1 MLPAV
6 LASSGPI
13 PVSYYLWNVTQ
24 EVSVQVSDKRRL
36 SRDRDTVWDPIHRAG
51 GTADPASPA
60 GPSADAADLAST
72 DMSVDPGSRTESVPP
87 PSGGSGLPAEPPG
100 EAVRRLESHLEEA
113 RERHLRLAA
122 EFDNFRKRVA
132 RERTE
137 LGQRAQAGLVT
148 RLLDVLDDMDRLN
161 AEGSAAS
168 ADSLRQAVGLVDK
181 KLRKELEAA
190 GLERIDPAGQPFDP
204 TLHEAVST
212 LPPPSPDR
220 DHTVSATFQT
230 GYRFKGTLI
239 RPARV
244 QVYSEQGQA

>member
-1 MLPAV
+1 M
-6 LASSGPI
+6 
-13 PVSYYLWNVTQ
+13 
-24 EVSVQVSDKRRL
+24 
-36 SRDRDTVWDPIHRAG
+36 
-51 GTADPASPA
+51 ADPASPA

-72 DMSVDPGSRTESVPP
+72 DMSVDPGSRTESAPP
-87 PSGGSGLPAEPPG
+87 PSGASGLPSEPPG
-100 EAVRRLESHLEEA
+100 EAVRRLESQLEEA

-137 LGQRAQAGLVT
+137 LGERAQAGLVT

-161 AEGSAAS
+161 ADGSAAS

-230 GYRFKGTLI
+230 GYRFKGVLI